1 MTGSQTLEIVFLPF
15 NNLSSLLKKEIIVK
29 EELISRVCDL
39 KSKKVNTFYSVHFTL
54 YTVNKNSYV
63 CTQYQITAIWLHSL
77 CIFSIPCKKNMKII
91 FCKAKST
98 WCVVGIGN

>member
-29 EELISRVCDL
+29 EELISRVWDL

-54 YTVNKNSYV
+54 YTVNKNSSVHNLYISNHCHTV
-63 CTQYQITAIWLHSL
+63 T
-77 CIFSIPCKKNMKII
+77 FSVYI
-91 FCKAKST
+91 
-98 WCVVGIGN
+98 

>member
-29 EELISRVCDL
+29 EELISRVWDL

-63 CTQYQITAIWLHSL
+63 HMYTISNHCHMVT
-77 CIFSIPCKKNMKII
+77 FSVYI
-91 FCKAKST
+91 
-98 WCVVGIGN
+98 